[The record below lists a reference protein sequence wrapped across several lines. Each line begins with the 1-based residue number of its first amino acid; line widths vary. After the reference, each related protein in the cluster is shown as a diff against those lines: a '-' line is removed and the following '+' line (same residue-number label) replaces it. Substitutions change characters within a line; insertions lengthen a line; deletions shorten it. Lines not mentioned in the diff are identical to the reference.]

1 MNITADT
8 NLLVRA
14 AVDED
19 DPQTAPAKA
28 ELAAAHLV
36 AIPLPALCEMVWV
49 MSQGYKISSDRI
61 AESIRGLLDTANVV
75 VDASAVEAGLAQM
88 ERGGDFA
95 DGAIAF
101 QGSLLGGHTFVSFD
115 KRAVK
120 LITAQGG
127 HARLPASQPDR

>member
-49 MSQGYKISSDRI
+49 MSQGYKRSSDRI
-61 AESIRGLLDTANVV
+61 AESIRGL
-75 VDASAVEAGLAQM
+75 SGSKPEI
-88 ERGGDFA
+88 
-95 DGAIAF
+95 DG
-101 QGSLLGGHTFVSFD
+101 
-115 KRAVK
+115 
-120 LITAQGG
+120 
-127 HARLPASQPDR
+127 RLRLR